1 MDSLSDTMFPGACRR
16 PLPSGPRQKSRLL
29 TRSFS
34 THVIQAALGLWLFH
48 SPLCALASPA
58 ELIPILEE
66 SVRLRSSLIKSP
78 EQTITRIEGAG
89 ALKLGAKGKR
99 TEQLNR
105 RLAELGYLA
114 EPADSTFSDR
124 TEQAVRALQSDAGIK
139 VDGIV
144 DEVTRFNLNLS
155 ARDKLRLIDAQFSE
169 MEQFFNENAG
179 QRFVVVNLPAFTLRA
194 FSEGQRPFESRVV
207 VGQPGRQTPLMK
219 THMTGIVFHPGWSP
233 PPTILDKD
241 VFRNGGV
248 DARAV
253 KRLGLRLVDEGG
265 KTVPLESIADKSDYA
280 AGDYRFYQPS
290 GDRNALGILKFD
302 LDNPFNVYLHD
313 TNHRD
318 LFAKGTRALSS
329 GCIRVDRFRELA
341 AWALGQAAAD
351 VDRQLGDKRTRRLS
365 IESIPVYTVYW
376 QAESMG
382 KRIVYHPDVYHLRNE
397 PARQKAGRPP
407 QK

>member
-1 MDSLSDTMFPGACRR
+1 MDLPSNMLFPGA
-16 PLPSGPRQKSRLL
+16 SQKSRSL
-29 TRSFS
+29 THSLSARL
-34 THVIQAALGLWLFH
+34 IQAALGLWLFH
-48 SPLCALASPA
+48 TPLCALASPD

-66 SVRLRSSLIKSP
+66 SVRLRSSLIKLP
-78 EQTITRIEGAG
+78 EQTVTRIEGAG

-99 TEQLNR
+99 AEQLNR
-105 RLAELGYLA
+105 RLVELAYLA
-114 EPADSTFSDR
+114 EPAESTFSDR
-124 TEQAVRALQSDAGIK
+124 TEQAVRAFQSAAGIE

-155 ARDKLRLIDAQFSE
+155 ARDKLHLIDAQFRE

-179 QRFVVVNLPAFTLRA
+179 QRFVVINLPAFTLRA

-219 THMTGIVFHPGWSP
+219 TRLTGVIFHPGWSP

-241 VFRNGGV
+241 IFRNGGV

-329 GCIRVDRFRELA
+329 GCVRVDRFRELA
-341 AWALGQAAAD
+341 AWTLGQTTAD

-365 IESIPVYTVYW
+365 IAPIPVYTVYW
-376 QAESMG
+376 QAESTG
-382 KRIVYHPDVYHLRNE
+382 KRIVYHPDIYHLRDE
-397 PARQKAGRPP
+397 TARQNASAPA